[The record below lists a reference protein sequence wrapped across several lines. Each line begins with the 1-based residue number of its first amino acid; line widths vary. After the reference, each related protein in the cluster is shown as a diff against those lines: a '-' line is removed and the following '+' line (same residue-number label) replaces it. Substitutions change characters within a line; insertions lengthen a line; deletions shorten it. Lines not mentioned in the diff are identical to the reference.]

1 MEDLLLHVYS
11 GSRFIEIDPKKYS
24 KASITL
30 GGAGADIFI
39 DSNNGRIVIDKDE
52 DGLSIRAEM
61 GFEIILG
68 GRLVDK
74 KSMAAGD
81 MFAITLPGSSKS
93 IAAIM
98 AKKSE
103 DYPAPTTSL
112 SITERSQ
119 IRIGRGEQNNIQI
132 KDRMVSDDHAIIK
145 SDNDGFIIEDA
156 DSKNGTYVNGV
167 RVKSKRLS
175 DDDLITISGH
185 KMHYLKGTLIIAN
198 YGYSTMAKGLPVVSA
213 TGNGTQARD
222 QGFQRSPRLLP
233 SMPTGEIDIPAPHS
247 TASEPTINWLTVLLP
262 AGAMI
267 LIMILITIISP
278 GLTMLYIILPLMSAL
293 TAVLSYRSQKKKFIA
308 EVETQESDYRRVVE
322 SKRSEIKALQ
332 EQQKSAM
339 QQMYPD
345 NRTKIAIVRER
356 QRRMWERTP
365 ANSDF
370 LSFRLGI
377 GEVPFTVR
385 IKTPKTD
392 EITKPSQL
400 LSEAIALKTKYGMIP
415 NAPVVYDLKI
425 AAPLG
430 IIGKREDVLGAARNL
445 VMDIATHHSYDE
457 VKIVMVFPEHEKS
470 EWESFRWIPHV
481 FDNDHETRYMACD
494 KRGVKTLFARLYEEI
509 KLRELSRKSSTTKEE
524 IQLPVYLFLIGS
536 QELVQNETLMS
547 YLLHP
552 QKELGVFSVMF
563 FDTLERLP
571 KDCLGIV
578 SVDNNAGKLVKYTN
592 EQWIFI
598 ADKTSIAE
606 ADLFSRNMASVRL
619 KTIVDPS
626 NLPTT
631 LSFLEIYK
639 VQLPQELEIDRRWMA
654 SEPYTGLVAPVG
666 VTQNGQLQ
674 TINIGEGTRSYG
686 WHGLVGGTTGSGK
699 SEFLQ
704 TLILSLAVNYHPQD
718 VAFVLIDYK
727 GGAMANAFKR
737 LPHLAGII
745 TNLGGNQTDRALI
758 SINSE
763 IQRRQAVFNKV
774 GVIHINDYQRKFRN
788 GEVTEPL
795 PHLFIIVDEFA
806 ELKSEKPEF
815 ISGLVTASHV
825 GRSLGIKLILAT
837 QKPSGVVNEEIRTN
851 SGYKICFKVESPS
864 DSKEVLSKPDAALIN
879 NPGRA
884 IISVG
889 TDYIYEIFQAAWS
902 GAGYNEKKTTTSIF
916 DIREVDLDGSRHHLS
931 RDLFQVEYRETHSQ
945 LQVIVEQISII
956 AQKQGIPKVRSIWM
970 PPLPERLSLELM
982 QNVDKPVLGLVDDP
996 GRQMQYPLEVD
1007 FIKNGHLSV
1016 FGSPSSG
1023 KTTLLRTLIVSICKV
1038 YSPDECCVYAI
1049 DFGSRAL
1056 GSLAGFPNVGGV
1068 VMVDEAERLK
1078 NLLKFILKKIEQR
1091 KSFFAN
1097 EGVSNIASYRIS
1109 KRCSLAIIVLVID
1122 NYPALI
1128 EVYPE
1133 TEELLVQITREG
1145 SNLGV
1150 FVVLT
1155 ANTPGA
1161 VKYRIA
1167 ANFKISIALQMA
1179 DRGDY
1184 STIVGR
1190 TTGLDSSAPYGR
1202 GLIRDNPPLEFQTA
1216 LPISGDDEGERT
1228 ENLRKL
1234 AEDLN
1239 TSWKGAKAEEIPEV
1253 PKKLTP
1259 EMLIAKL
1266 QRLYESFSLPLG
1278 IDFETVAPLLHN
1290 FREEEHLLIAGN
1302 ARSGKST
1309 FLNSI
1314 IEVIGLMDCGDVY
1327 IFDSRFEPLSTVNG
1341 LSCVKGYAS
1350 GLEESEKLL
1359 TLLSCEIGRR
1369 KKEIKEKKASE
1380 ERDIF
1385 IVIDNYYD
1393 FNDIASQPF
1402 KNEIES
1408 IVKRERGL
1416 KIHILLSGLTSDMTS
1431 GWEGYVKAMRESQTG
1446 VLFAGVNDQQVFNAR
1461 ASYLEASKTL
1471 KLGEAYYIY
1480 HGSVKKIKTASRF

>member
-1 MEDLLLHVYS
+1 MEDLLLHVYY

-30 GGAGADIFI
+30 GGTNADVFI
-39 DSNNGRIVIDKDE
+39 DSNSGRIVIEKDE
-52 DGLSIRAEM
+52 AGLSIRAEM
-61 GFEIILG
+61 GFELVLG
-68 GRLVDK
+68 GRHVDK

-81 MFAITLPGSSKS
+81 MFAVTLPGSSKS
-93 IAAIM
+93 IAVIM

-103 DYPAPTTSL
+103 DYPLPTTTL

-119 IRIGRGEQNNIQI
+119 IQIGRGEQNNIQI
-132 KDRMVSDDHAIIK
+132 KDRMVSEDHAVIK
-145 SDNDGFIIEDA
+145 KDHDGFIIEDA
-156 DSKNGTYVNGV
+156 ESKNGTYVNGV
-167 RVKSKRLS
+167 RVKSKRLA

-185 KMHYLKGTLIIAN
+185 KMHYLKGTLIVAN
-198 YGYSTMAKGLPVVSA
+198 YGYSTLAKGLPMVSA
-213 TGNGTQARD
+213 AGSSIQAHN

-233 SMPTGEIDIPAPHS
+233 SMPTGEIEIPAPHP

-267 LIMILITIISP
+267 LIMILIAIINP
-278 GLTMLYIILPLMSAL
+278 GLTILYVILPLMSAL
-293 TAVLSYRSQKKKFIA
+293 TAVLSYRSQKKKFTA
-308 EVETQESDYRRVVE
+308 ELETQESDYRQIIE

-332 EQQKSAM
+332 EQQKNAM
-339 QQMYPD
+339 QQMNPD
-345 NRTKIAIVRER
+345 NRTKMTIVRER

-365 ANSDF
+365 EHADF
-370 LSFRLGI
+370 LAFRLGI

-385 IKTPKTD
+385 IKTPKID
-392 EITKPSQL
+392 EISKPGQL
-400 LSEAIALKTKYGMIP
+400 LSEAVALKSKYAMIP
-415 NAPVVYDLKI
+415 NTPIIYDLKK
-425 AAPLG
+425 ASPMG

-445 VMDIATHHSYDE
+445 VMDVATHHSYDE
-457 VKIVMVFPEHEKS
+457 VKIVMVFPEHEKC
-470 EWESFRWIPHV
+470 EWESFRWLPHV
-481 FDNDHETRYMACD
+481 FDNDHGTRFMACD
-494 KRGVKTLFARLYEEI
+494 KKSVKNLFARLYEEI
-509 KLRELSRKSSTTKEE
+509 KLRESALKSVTSKEE
-524 IQLPVYLFLIGS
+524 ILLPVYLFLIGS

-552 QKELGVFSVMF
+552 QNELGVFSVML
-563 FDTLERLP
+563 FDTIENLP
-571 KDCLGIV
+571 KDCQGII
-578 SVDNNAGKLVKYTN
+578 SVENNAGKLVKYEN
-592 EQWIFI
+592 EQKVFI
-598 ADKTSIAE
+598 ADKTAITE
-606 ADLFSRNMASVRL
+606 ADLFSRGMAPVRL
-619 KTIVDPS
+619 RKIVDQS
-626 NLPTT
+626 NLPTV
-631 LSFLEIYK
+631 LSFLDMYK
-639 VQLPQELEIDRRWMA
+639 VQLPQELDIDRRWMS

-674 TINIGEGTRSYG
+674 TINIGEGARYYG
-686 WHGLVGGTTGSGK
+686 WHGLVAGTTGSGK

-704 TLILSLAVNYHPQD
+704 TLILSLAINYHPND
-718 VAFVLIDYK
+718 IAFVLIDYK

-745 TNLGGNQTDRALI
+745 TNLGGNQTNRALI

-763 IQRRQAVFNKV
+763 IQRRQAVFDQV
-774 GVIHINDYQRKFRN
+774 GVNHINDYQRKFRN
-788 GEVTEPL
+788 GAVTEPL

-851 SGYKICFKVESPS
+851 AGYKICLKVESPS
-864 DSKEVLSKPDAALIN
+864 DSKEMLDRSDAALIN

-884 IISVG
+884 YIRVG
-889 TDYIYEIFQAAWS
+889 ADHLYEMFQAAWS
-902 GAGYNEKKTTTSIF
+902 GAEYSEKTTITSAF
-916 DIREVDLDGSRHHLS
+916 DILEVDLDGSRHHLS

-945 LQVIVEQISII
+945 LQAIVEQISII
-956 AQKQGIPKVRSIWM
+956 AQKQRIPKARSIWM
-970 PPLPERLSLELM
+970 PPLPASIVLESM
-982 QNVDKPVLGLVDDP
+982 QNAGKPVIGLVDDP
-996 GRQMQYPLEVD
+996 GKQMQYPFAVD
-1007 FIKNGHLSV
+1007 FYKNGHLSI
-1016 FGSPSSG
+1016 FGAPSSG
-1023 KTTLLRTLIVSICKV
+1023 KTTLLKTMIVSICRT
-1038 YSPDECCVYAI
+1038 YSPEECCVYAI

-1056 GSLAGFPNVGGV
+1056 GSLVEFPNVGGV
-1068 VMVDEAERLK
+1068 VMVDETERLK
-1078 NLLKFILKKIEQR
+1078 NLLKFILKQIDRR
-1091 KSFFAN
+1091 KSVFSN
-1097 EGVSNIASYRIS
+1097 VGVSNFASYRLS
-1109 KRCSLAIIVLVID
+1109 AGSSLAMIVLVID
-1122 NYPALI
+1122 NYSALV

-1150 FVVLT
+1150 YVVLT

-1167 ANFKISIALQMA
+1167 ANFKLSIALQMA

-1190 TTGLDSSAPYGR
+1190 TTGLDNSAPYGR

-1216 LPISGDDEGERT
+1216 LPISGDNEGERT

-1239 TSWKGAKAEEIPEV
+1239 KSWIGAKADEIPEV
-1253 PKKLTP
+1253 PNKLTP
-1259 EMLIAKL
+1259 EMLIAKS
-1266 QRLYESFSLPLG
+1266 QRLQESFSLPLG
-1278 IDFETVAPLLHN
+1278 IDYETVAPLLHN

-1309 FLNSI
+1309 FLHSI
-1314 IEVIGLMDCGDVY
+1314 IEVIGLMEYGDVY
-1327 IFDSRFEPLSTVNG
+1327 IFDSRFEPLSTVYG

-1350 GLEESEKLL
+1350 GPEESEKLVN
-1359 TLLSCEIGRR
+1359 LLSCEIGQR
-1369 KKEIKEKKASE
+1369 KKGIKEKKASD
-1380 ERDIF
+1380 ERNIF
-1385 IVIDNYYD
+1385 VIIDNYHD
-1393 FNDIASQPF
+1393 FNDIASQAF

-1416 KIHILLSGLTSDMTS
+1416 KIHILLSGLTSDMAS

-1446 VLFAGVNDQQVFNAR
+1446 VLFAGINDQQVFNAR
-1461 ASYLEASKTL
+1461 TSYLESSKIL

-1480 HGSVKKIKTASRF
+1480 HGSVRKIKTASRF

>member
-61 GFEIILG
+61 GFEVVLG
-68 GRLVDK
+68 GRQIGK

-81 MFAITLPGSSKS
+81 MFSVTLPGSSIS

-103 DYPAPTTSL
+103 DYPTPTTSL
-112 SITERSQ
+112 SITERSK

-132 KDRMVSDDHAIIK
+132 KDRMVSEDHAIIK
-145 SDNDGFIIEDA
+145 TDHDGFIIEDT

-167 RVKSKRLS
+167 RIKSKRLS

-185 KMHYLKGTLIIAN
+185 KMHYLKGTLIVAN
-198 YGYSTMAKGLPVVSA
+198 NGYSTIAKGLPVVSA
-213 TGNGTQARD
+213 PGNGTQARD

-233 SMPTGEIDIPAPHS
+233 SMPAGEIEIPAPHS
-247 TASEPTINWLTVLLP
+247 AASEPTINWLTVLLP

-278 GLTMLYIILPLMSAL
+278 GLTILYVILPLMSAL
-293 TAVLSYRSQKKKFIA
+293 TAILSYRSQKKKFTA
-308 EVETQESDYRRVVE
+308 ELETQESDYRQTIE
-322 SKRSEIKALQ
+322 KKRSEIKALQ
-332 EQQKSAM
+332 EQQKNAM
-339 QQMYPD
+339 QQMNPD
-345 NRTKIAIVRER
+345 TRAKMAIVRER

-365 ANSDF
+365 AHADF

-385 IKTPKTD
+385 IKTPKID
-392 EITKPSQL
+392 EISKPGQL
-400 LSEAIALKTKYGMIP
+400 LSEAVALKTKYGMIP
-415 NAPVVYDLKI
+415 NTPVVYDLKK
-425 AAPLG
+425 ASPMG

-445 VMDIATHHSYDE
+445 VMDVATHHSYDE

-494 KRGVKTLFARLYEEI
+494 KRSVKNLFARLYEEI
-509 KLRELSRKSSTTKEE
+509 KLRELALKSAPSKEE
-524 IQLPVYLFLIGS
+524 MQLPIYLFLIGS

-552 QKELGVFSVMF
+552 QKEMGVFSVML
-563 FDTLERLP
+563 FDAIEKLP

-578 SVDNNAGKLVKYTN
+578 SVENNAGKLVKYEN
-592 EQWIFI
+592 EQRVFI
-598 ADKTSIAE
+598 ADKTAITE
-606 ADLFSRNMASVRL
+606 ADLFSRGIAPVRL
-619 KTIVDPS
+619 RKIVDPS

-631 LSFLEIYK
+631 LSFLEMYK

-686 WHGLVGGTTGSGK
+686 WHGLVAGTIGSGK

-704 TLILSLAVNYHPQD
+704 TLILSLAVNYRPQD

-727 GGAMANAFKR
+727 GGAMANAFMR

-763 IQRRQAVFNKV
+763 IRRRQAAFDKV
-774 GVIHINDYQRKFRN
+774 GVNHINDYQRKFRN
-788 GEVTEPL
+788 GEVIEPL

-815 ISGLVTASHV
+815 ISGLVTASRV

-837 QKPSGVVNEEIRTN
+837 QKPSGVVDEQIKGNT
-851 SGYKICFKVESPS
+851 GYSICLKVQSSS
-864 DSKEVLSKPDAALIN
+864 DSKEMLDRPDAALIN
-879 NPGRA
+879 SPGRA
-884 IISVG
+884 YIRVG
-889 TDYIYEIFQAAWS
+889 ADHIYEMFQAAWS
-902 GAGYNEKKTTTSIF
+902 GAEYSDKKATMSAF
-916 DIREVDLDGSRHHLS
+916 SIREVDLDGSRHHLS

-945 LQVIVEQISII
+945 LQVIVAQISII

-970 PPLPERLSLELM
+970 PPLPERLFLELM
-982 QNVDKPVLGLVDDP
+982 QNVDKPVIGLVDDP

-1016 FGSPSSG
+1016 FGAPSSG
-1023 KTTLLRTLIVSICKV
+1023 KTTLLKTMIVSICKT

-1056 GSLAGFPNVGGV
+1056 GSLEDFPNVGGV

-1078 NLLKFILKKIEQR
+1078 NLLKFILKQIDQR
-1091 KSFFAN
+1091 KTIFSNA
-1097 EGVSNIASYRIS
+1097 GVSNITSYRLT
-1109 KRCSLAIIVLVID
+1109 KGCSLAMIVLLID
-1122 NYPALI
+1122 NYPALLEI
-1128 EVYPE
+1128 YPE
-1133 TEELLVQITREG
+1133 TEELMVQITREG

-1190 TTGLDSSAPYGR
+1190 TTGLDNSAPYGR

-1216 LPISGDDEGERT
+1216 LPISGDDEGDRT

-1234 AEDLN
+1234 AVDLN
-1239 TSWKGAKAEEIPEV
+1239 KSWNGAKAEEIPEV

-1259 EMLIAKL
+1259 EMLIAKSQSL
-1266 QRLYESFSLPLG
+1266 QASFSLPLG

-1327 IFDSRFEPLSTVNG
+1327 IFDSRFEPLSAVYG

-1359 TLLSCEIGRR
+1359 NLLSCEIGRR
-1369 KKEIKEKKASE
+1369 KKGIKEKKASE

-1385 IVIDNYYD
+1385 IVIDNYHD
-1393 FNDIASQPF
+1393 FNDIASQAF

-1416 KIHILLSGLTSDMTS
+1416 KIHILLSGLTSDMAS
-1431 GWEGYVKAMRESQTG
+1431 GWEGYIKAMRESQTG
-1446 VLFAGVNDQQVFNAR
+1446 VLFAGINDQQVFNAR